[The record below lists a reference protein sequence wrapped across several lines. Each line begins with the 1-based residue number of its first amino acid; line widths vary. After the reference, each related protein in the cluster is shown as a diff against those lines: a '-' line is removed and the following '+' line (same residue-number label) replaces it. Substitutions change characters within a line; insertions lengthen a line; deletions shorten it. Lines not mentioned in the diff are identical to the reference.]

1 MNSNSKNNTEV
12 IFQIFTS
19 FISSITNEEFDMLLN
34 KKAVLSLKPI
44 TDKQVNDFDKI
55 LEKIKTMKAE
65 EAYNWILEEFDN
77 KEDLIKILKILDIS
91 ASKNCKKET
100 LIKKIISGV
109 FKENNLTSD
118 LEKVKESLL
127 ELNNRQQAVEVLEKL
142 KIAELKQL
150 AEVLKISLPYKT
162 KSQIINCLVQRTV
175 GNRINSEIIL
185 STELK

>member
-1 MNSNSKNNTEV
+1 MNNNSKNNTEF

-19 FISSITNEEFDMLLN
+19 FISSISNEEFDMLLN
-34 KKAVLSLKPI
+34 KKAVLSLKHI
-44 TDKQVNDFDKI
+44 TNNEVNDFEKI
-55 LEKIKTMKAE
+55 LEKIKTMKAD

-77 KEDLIKILKILDIS
+77 KEDLIKILKMLNIS

-109 FKENNLTSD
+109 FKENGLTSD
-118 LEKVKESLL
+118 LEKVKDSLQ
-127 ELNNRQQAVEVLEKL
+127 ELNNRQQAVELLEKL
-142 KIAELKQL
+142 KVVELKRIAEFLR
-150 AEVLKISLPYKT
+150 ISLPYKT